1 MNYIKLFEEF
11 TGDITKQADIVYKDS
26 NLLVIVPKT
35 FEATRKF
42 SRNTQWCSNNKTGFY
57 SHITTANLFRFHFK
71 DGYKLRLTWDYIP
84 WDGDYSSGTHWGQGG
99 KKDGKLVQYLH
110 IRPTDENKPFDF
122 DYTKG
127 DDRQFMV
134 DRINSIPEEARKKVI
149 EYHNKHSIDKN
160 DVLNKM
166 YSDIQKI
173 KIIDVENIHVPF
185 EDCLRFDVLI
195 DKDGDKMTLSASSF
209 GSGLFFSKSS
219 VADDDSGMT
228 YYDKSGFKEYI
239 TDKLMAWS
247 KVNNVD
253 FYNKIKKIKDEEV
266 QS

>member
-1 MNYIKLFEEF
+1 
-11 TGDITKQADIVYKDS
+11 
-26 NLLVIVPKT
+26 
-35 FEATRKF
+35 
-42 SRNTQWCSNNKTGFY
+42 
-57 SHITTANLFRFHFK
+57 
-71 DGYKLRLTWDYIP
+71 
-84 WDGDYSSGTHWGQGG
+84 
-99 KKDGKLVQYLH
+99 
-110 IRPTDENKPFDF
+110 
-122 DYTKG
+122 
-127 DDRQFMV
+127 MV